1 MKDIQVAAWKFFGS
15 TIIHHYSDFR
25 SATDTLDSDVSFF
38 DSKVSALTQLH
49 QLANDPAI
57 VPSGSRGSPA
67 NGDQII
73 MKSILLQVHWD
84 DSITQVTW
92 NC

>member
-15 TIIHHYSDFR
+15 TIIHLNSDFR
-25 SATDTLDSDVSFF
+25 LATDTLDLDVFFF
-38 DSKVSALTQLH
+38 DCKVSALTHLY

-57 VPSGSRGSPA
+57 VPSGSRGTPTKA
-67 NGDQII
+67 DQILL
-73 MKSILLQVHWD
+73 KSILFQVHWD
-84 DSITQVTW
+84 DSITQVPW